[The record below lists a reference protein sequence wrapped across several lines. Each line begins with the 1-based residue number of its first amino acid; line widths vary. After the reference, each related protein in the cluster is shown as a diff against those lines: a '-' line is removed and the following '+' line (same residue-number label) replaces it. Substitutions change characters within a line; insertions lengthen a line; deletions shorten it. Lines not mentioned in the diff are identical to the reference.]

1 MTKELDIF
9 KSLPWKDKIE
19 YIIWFYQGMIGKTE
33 NPTYIASFQDKIK
46 RVKWYEENQ
55 NNTDSLITMYEHI
68 MQARE
73 KTKQKKLDATK
84 KTIEEQKQKLARIQA
99 DKDQQD
105 PDEYLAD
112 SLLQI

>member
-1 MTKELDIF
+1 
-9 KSLPWKDKIE
+9 
-19 YIIWFYQGMIGKTE
+19 
-33 NPTYIASFQDKIK
+33 
-46 RVKWYEENQ
+46 
-55 NNTDSLITMYEHI
+55 

-73 KTKQKKLDATK
+73 KTKQKKIDATK
-84 KTIEEQKQKLARIQA
+84 KTIEEQKQKLAWIQA

>member
-19 YIIWFYQGMIGKTE
+19 YIIWFYQGMIAKTE
-33 NPTYIASFQDKIK
+33 NPSYIASFQDKIK
-46 RVKWYEENQ
+46 IVKWYEDNQ
-55 NNTDSLITMYEHI
+55 INTDNLVKMYEHI

-84 KTIEEQKQKLARIQA
+84 KTIEEQKQKLAWIQA